1 MDFVVE
7 IANDTKYRFRRLGVH
22 NTPANWKRFLEETLY
37 DNFSKNADKRRFLLT
52 FNRIV
57 QEELEKHKAQCPNT
71 KANRSCQFDNES
83 NAMLFAIDQVLDNV
97 PEYIDRTADS
107 FSTEEQI
114 AVSNKLDEILENF
127 KNMNSFNNA
136 AFEALYEAIQELKGL
151 MNLSKKNWKQL
162 AFGKITE
169 MVAGSVFDSTVGKSI
184 SESISHTISHATL
197 PM

>member
-7 IANDTKYRFRRLGVH
+7 IANDAKDRFRRLGVH
-22 NTPANWKRFLEETLY
+22 STPANWKRFLEETLY

-52 FNRIV
+52 LNRLV
-57 QEELEKHKAQCPNT
+57 QEELDKHKAQCPNT
-71 KANRSCQFDNES
+71 KTNRFCQFDSDS
-83 NAMLFAIDQVLDNV
+83 NAMLFAIDQVLDDV

-107 FSTEEQI
+107 FNTEEQI

-136 AFEALYEAIQELKGL
+136 AFEAFYVEIQELKGM
-151 MNLSKKNWKQL
+151 MNLGKKNWKQL
-162 AFGKITE
+162 AIGKIAE
-169 MVAGSVFDSTVGKSI
+169 MVAGSVFDSTVGRSI
-184 SESISHTISHATL
+184 SESISDTISHTTL